1 MKKIAFYLMAA
12 VVLFTACDN
21 EIDKSDFM
29 YEPAPI
35 PVTGVTLNHE
45 VDTIALNSVISL
57 VATIAPERASNKDVT
72 WSSSDPKVASV
83 NDNGGISAVGVGDAD
98 ITVTTVD
105 GNKTAVCKITV
116 VEGFRVEG
124 VKIAPKDTVIIVG
137 ETAYLKP
144 IITPER
150 ATNKFVRWSSSDVKI
165 ATVASDGK
173 IVGVG
178 PGEATITVITEDGE
192 IEATCEVTVLRPVEE
207 VRITLPGSTAKL
219 EEVELKLGQT
229 ITLATHVLPLDASD
243 KKLTWSLEPSIEPNS
258 FTMSFD
264 EVRGEL
270 TVTRTATNGGLTVTV
285 TSVDGGK
292 TAVCDFPS
300 LDPMILLA
308 GLKSKAWTWD
318 EKAQWAFGNGGYLS
332 DTAPGWWGQSAA
344 DLDQM
349 EGENKGA
356 YMTFSSN
363 GMTLVKTRTNDTK
376 ANGTFALDMTKTKM
390 NANGDALWSIGVLD
404 TQGVTVLA
412 GMQPNNDKAPV
423 YHYDVLRLS
432 PRNMVLAWPEE
443 GDGGGAW
450 SGCWYWVFAAK

>member
-57 VATIAPERASNKDVT
+57 EATIAPARASNKDVT
-72 WSSSDPKVASV
+72 WSSSNSEIALV
-83 NDNGGISAVGVGDAD
+83 NENGGVSAVGVGDAD

-116 VEGFRVEG
+116 VKGFLVTG
-124 VKIAPKDTVIIVG
+124 VKLNLKEMTLIVG
-137 ETAYLKP
+137 EDGYLKP
-144 IITPER
+144 TIEPEN
-150 ATNKFVRWSSSDVKI
+150 ATNKFVTWSSSDETK

-173 IVGVG
+173 VVGIA
-178 PGEATITVITEDGE
+178 PGEAIITVTTEDGE
-192 IEATCEVTVLRPVEE
+192 FEASCEVTVLRPVEE

-219 EEVELKLGQT
+219 EEVELQVGQT
-229 ITLATHVLPLDASD
+229 ITIATHVLPLDASN
-243 KKLTWSLEPSIEPNS
+243 KELKWSLEPSIEPNS

-270 TVTRTATNGGLTVTV
+270 TVTRTHASGGLTVTV

-292 TAVCDFPS
+292 TAVCDFIS

-308 GLKSKAWTWD
+308 GKESKAWTWD
-318 EKAQWAFGNGGYLS
+318 EKAPLVFGNGGYLS
-332 DTAPGWWGQSAA
+332 DTAPGWWGQSAG

-356 YMTFSSN
+356 YMTFSSK

-390 NANGDALWSIGVLD
+390 NAGGDALWSIGVLD
-404 TQGVTVLA
+404 TQDVTVLV

-423 YHYDVLRLS
+423 YHYDILRLS

-450 SGCWYWVFAAK
+450 STCWYWMFGAK